1 VVLSGDVR
9 QHARVSSGQRNGRSD
24 VFIAVKVLLHPIFLV
39 AVLLAATNQL
49 LERNGIFLPFIH
61 SYLDDLLCFPI
72 VLTVG
77 LAGYRLIHQDDAY
90 TLGPWQ
96 VWATV
101 VLYTVMFE
109 WVLPS
114 YSPVY
119 TADALDVVAYAV
131 GAMVFLRWVN
141 RTSDVDIH
149 GIAH

>member
-1 VVLSGDVR
+1 MVAEPKLPSV
-9 QHARVSSGQRNGRSD
+9 
-24 VFIAVKVLLHPIFLV
+24 IILHPIFLV

-77 LAGYRLIHQDDAY
+77 LAGYRLIHQDDSY

-101 VLYTVMFE
+101 VLYAVMFE

-114 YSPVY
+114 YSPIY
-119 TADALDVVAYAV
+119 TADALDVLAYAV
-131 GAMVFLRWVN
+131 GTVVFLRWVN
-141 RTSDVDIH
+141 RRSDDHIH